1 LTHLNDGYTIQAYQD
16 AIHNVALSG
25 PTLFAPLLQQ
35 ATAIAASANCSQ
47 QNQKY
52 SVLLILTDGIIND
65 MEATIAAVVAA
76 SNQPLSIIIVGVG
89 NEDFSCEL
97 NELLLF
103 SS

>member
-1 LTHLNDGYTIQAYQD
+1 
-16 AIHNVALSG
+16 VALSG